1 MMSVSAWSQRIPARR
16 KISVVKLSSAL
27 IKTTLGLFIQRLKE
41 QYPAVAQVF
50 SGIYLRLTAAGKL
63 PEACDY
69 QAGQWKILKNI
80 LHRRG
85 GPQYFRTG
93 LTAYTPHNDKAERGF
108 WEMKAPHYEKQ
119 VLDHRISV
127 DIHQIGED
135 WLAEISGG
143 CRPHIGSVSV
153 GTFAKGEVT
162 LEKILLPEHRDDVI
176 GDLFAAELAKRLQST
191 VTAVCGIHYENPGP
205 EGIRQIV
212 ACAKDLL
219 QEIIAEISK

>member
-1 MMSVSAWSQRIPARR
+1 M
-16 KISVVKLSSAL
+16 
-27 IKTTLGLFIQRLKE
+27 
-41 QYPAVAQVF
+41 
-50 SGIYLRLTAAGKL
+50 TAS
-63 PEACDY
+63 
-69 QAGQWKILKNI
+69 
-80 LHRRG
+80 
-85 GPQYFRTG
+85 
-93 LTAYTPHNDKAERGF
+93 
-108 WEMKAPHYEKQ
+108 HYEKQ

-176 GDLFAAELAKRLQST
+176 GDLFATELAKHLQAT

-205 EGIRQIV
+205 ESIRQIV
-212 ACAKDLL
+212 AYAIDLL
-219 QEIIAEISK
+219 QEITAEISK